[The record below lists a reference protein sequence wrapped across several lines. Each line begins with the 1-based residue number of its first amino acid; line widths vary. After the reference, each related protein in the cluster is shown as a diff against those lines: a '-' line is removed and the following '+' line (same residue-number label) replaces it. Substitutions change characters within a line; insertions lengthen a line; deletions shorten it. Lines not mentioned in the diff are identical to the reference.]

1 MFQRI
6 LVPLDGSELAER
18 ALLCAKELAVQLGA
32 SLTLLRVVNSL
43 ELAAAQPFSGYLPA
57 EVYDAAFEDA
67 RRAAREYLET
77 IGNRLAAEGL
87 KVDWVMRTGDPAGE
101 IVEHGLEGHADLVV
115 MSTHGRSGLGRWVY
129 GSVADRVLR
138 GGTIPVL
145 LVRAFGAAGHPEHL
159 TGERHP
165 TSVSSGHPRS

>member
-1 MFQRI
+1 VFRRI

-18 ALLCAKELAVQLGA
+18 ALPYATDLARQLGA
-32 SLTLLRVVNSL
+32 TLTLLRVVNSL
-43 ELAAAQPFSGYLPA
+43 ELTAAQSFSSYLPA

-67 RRAAREYLET
+67 RRAAREYLEVVAS
-77 IGNRLAAEGL
+77 RLSAEGL
-87 KVDWVMRTGDPAGE
+87 QVDWVVRTGDPAGE
-101 IVEHGLEGHADLVV
+101 VIEHGREGHADLVV

-145 LVRAFGAAGHPEHL
+145 LVRAFGSAGHTEHTTTSSPL
-159 TGERHP
+159 PLGE
-165 TSVSSGHPRS
+165 G

>member
-18 ALLCAKELAVQLGA
+18 ALPYAKELAQQLGA
-32 SLTLLRVVNSL
+32 SLTILRVVNSL
-43 ELAAAQPFSGYLPA
+43 ELTSAQAFSGYLPA

-77 IGNRLAAEGL
+77 VAKGLAADGL
-87 KVDWVMRTGDPAGE
+87 AVDWVMRTGDPAGE
-101 IVEHGLEGHADLVV
+101 VIEHEREGRADLVV
-115 MSTHGRSGLGRWVY
+115 MSTHGRSGLGRWVF

-145 LVRAFGAAGHPEHL
+145 LVRSFGSPG
-159 TGERHP
+159 R
-165 TSVSSGHPRS
+165 SGHQQHAVPPRS